1 MSTVCKDCGVQG
13 KGVHHCEQY
22 HNQTHSIAEYQ
33 HIEKELQAKVEELTA
48 EVDRLSV
55 FEMNADMLLSEQATI
70 TELQAMVNE
79 LTAALKQASL
89 NFSRSTKYGRG
100 WHDAL
105 AYVNQAALKQEG
117 E

>member
-1 MSTVCKDCGVQG
+1 LSNLGMDDDADL
-13 KGVHHCEQY
+13 
-22 HNQTHSIAEYQ
+22 IDA
-33 HIEKELQAKVEELTA
+33 LQAKVE
-48 EVDRLSV
+48 
-55 FEMNADMLLSEQATI
+55 
-70 TELQAMVNE
+70 E

-105 AYVNQAALKQEG
+105 AYVNQAALKQEV